1 VPFERLALDPRREA
15 SLSTDGLHLII
26 QQRCHATRKQHEWLI
41 GTLCQLGQ
49 ATPEQR
55 VLARDS
61 EDERLAEQLHRSE
74 AHVPDGLPQH
84 SDVERAA
91 ANGIHLVGRVHL
103 VQPHRDMAP
112 TGGELADDTGQCAE
126 GRGRGKANVQD
137 PRLARR
143 HPRRRFDRLSDIGQ
157 RAPGGG
163 EESRTGRCEG
173 NARRTGEERRADT
186 GLELANLLAKR
197 GLGEGQARCG
207 TGEAQVLSDCDE
219 VAEVSKFNVHL
230 LHTCQLW
237 KRALPYIGLLPLL
250 AQSWL
255 VAMRIHLDHA
265 RCSVLPEAARRAI
278 VDTLERTA
286 DGSAAGLEACVDA
299 ARDALAGLI
308 GATPEEIALTQN
320 ASHAANVVINGIAWR
335 QADNVIVTDL
345 CYRSIAHALLRLR
358 DERGVAVRVVPTEGW
373 RVSPEAVFEHID
385 ARTRL
390 VIVEHAPVWCGVVQP
405 VEAIGAALAG
415 SGALFAVNATQSA
428 GQLPL
433 DVRDLH
439 CAFLFGTSRKWL
451 RGPRGLGFLYVRRDL
466 IPTLRP
472 AIVGYPAARWAG
484 ADAMTITDGIERFRV
499 ADQPYALF
507 AGFAASVSIARERG
521 IEAIAAA
528 NAELG
533 GYMRCLLADT
543 DGVELYDADTGTTG
557 TVPFNIAGLTADD
570 AVRTLAGAGIRV
582 SVIYAEY
589 ARWSLERLGVDS
601 LIRASAHWLNTTH
614 DVDCLTDAA
623 GRLANGVTLTT

>member
-1 VPFERLALDPRREA
+1 M
-15 SLSTDGLHLII
+15 G
-26 QQRCHATRKQHEWLI
+26 
-41 GTLCQLGQ
+41 
-49 ATPEQR
+49 
-55 VLARDS
+55 
-61 EDERLAEQLHRSE
+61 
-74 AHVPDGLPQH
+74 
-84 SDVERAA
+84 
-91 ANGIHLVGRVHL
+91 
-103 VQPHRDMAP
+103 
-112 TGGELADDTGQCAE
+112 
-126 GRGRGKANVQD
+126 
-137 PRLARR
+137 
-143 HPRRRFDRLSDIGQ
+143 
-157 RAPGGG
+157 
-163 EESRTGRCEG
+163 
-173 NARRTGEERRADT
+173 
-186 GLELANLLAKR
+186 
-197 GLGEGQARCG
+197 
-207 TGEAQVLSDCDE
+207 
-219 VAEVSKFNVHL
+219 
-230 LHTCQLW
+230 
-237 KRALPYIGLLPLL
+237 
-250 AQSWL
+250 
-255 VAMRIHLDHA
+255 IHLDHA
-265 RCSVLPEAARRAI
+265 RCSALPDAALRAI

-308 GATPEEIALTQN
+308 GATPEEIALTQS

-335 QADNVIVTDL
+335 QTDNVIVTDL

-373 RVSPEAVFEHID
+373 RVSPEAVLERVD

-390 VIVEHAPVWCGVVQP
+390 VMVEHAPVWCGVVQP

-433 DVRDLH
+433 DVRGLH

-472 AIVGYPAARWAG
+472 AIVGYPAARWART
-484 ADAMTITDGIERFRV
+484 DALTITDGIERFRV

-528 NAELG
+528 NTELG
-533 GYMRCLLADT
+533 GYMRRQLADT
-543 DGVELYDADTGTTG
+543 NGVELYDADTGTTG
-557 TVPFNIAGLTADD
+557 TVPFNIAGLMADD
-570 AVRTLAGAGIRV
+570 AVRALAGAGIRV

-601 LIRASAHWLNTTH
+601 LIRASAHWLNTTQ
-614 DVDCLTDAA
+614 DVERLTEAAQCLAD
-623 GRLANGVTLTT
+623 GVTLVT